1 MLTNKKPWNL
11 INWVKKKKLSTI
23 EAIKF
28 NKCPCNDLNN
38 LWQAFYQFY
47 DAIQDRLINL
57 QLLNKVLLY

>member
-11 INWVKKKKLSTI
+11 MNWVKKKKSTT

-28 NKCPCNDLNN
+28 NKHPCNDLDN
-38 LWQAFYQFY
+38 LWQAFHQFY

-57 QLLNKVLLY
+57 QLLNKVPLH